1 MEVFGID
8 ISTWQ
13 KGMDLNKAKNEGVNF
28 AIIRGMYGNAKDV
41 HFEENYTKAKN
52 AGLGVGCY
60 QWGRAKNEAQA
71 KEEAEILI
79 NYCLKGKQFEYPI
92 YYDVEDS
99 ILINLSVEELTKVI
113 TAWAETLEN
122 AGYYVGIYMNQ
133 SAFNNEV
140 KGEELAKKYSQWR
153 ARWTTKANKPDCQMW
168 QFGGETNY
176 IRTNKIAGQVCD
188 QDYAYV
194 DFPSIIKNAGLNGF
208 GNGQQS
214 TNNGQQSSSTTNTTT
229 DIKPSTYVVKKG
241 DTLSGIASKYGTTY
255 QKLAS
260 YNNIADPN
268 KIYAGQVIQIPN
280 GSTSNSSKETYI
292 VKKGD
297 TLSEIAAKY
306 GTTYKKI
313 ASDNGIADPNKI
325 YPGQK
330 LIINK

>member
-13 KGMDLNKAKNEGVNF
+13 KGMDLNQAKNEGVNF

-208 GNGQQS
+208 GSGSQTTNSGVQS
-214 TNNGQQSSSTTNTTT
+214 NTQTNTTT

-280 GSTSNSSKETYI
+280 GSTSNSSRETYI

-297 TLSEIAAKY
+297 TLSKIAAKY